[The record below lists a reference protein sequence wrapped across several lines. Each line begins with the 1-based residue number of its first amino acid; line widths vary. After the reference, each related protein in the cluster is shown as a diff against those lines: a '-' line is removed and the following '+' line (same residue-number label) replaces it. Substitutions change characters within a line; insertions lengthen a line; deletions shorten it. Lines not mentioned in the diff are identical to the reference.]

1 MALGALEAVMRAV
14 EVEEMAALGGDCTTP
29 QQLTISTLV
38 TEVAQL
44 DGHSC

>member
-29 QQLTISTLV
+29 QQLTISAVTLGCDRGGP
-38 TEVAQL
+38 A
-44 DGHSC
+44 